1 MNIFLKGNW
10 HMNRLMFT
18 IAIASSVIVILSTP
32 ACDKRTDIPKGMV
45 KCPWD
50 ISIPVPI
57 TTNNIKSRMKL
68 YDTLI
73 FSINVPFKNFNWAN
87 NDSIDLSIF
96 SDLWGGVSIPKSIH
110 DSVANGGGNNI
121 GGRSEFKIVTELN
134 IFEARDKNT
143 RPNETI
149 LLKYKKSINAFQL
162 TLKLIP
168 QQKGTYQIIFLSS
181 AFKDAF
187 CGNALRHSFVN
198 YRSNEF
204 YYLIEEAIGRKLT
217 GDNPYQYIPENYVIR
232 VE

>member
-10 HMNRLMFT
+10 HMNRLMLT
-18 IAIASSVIVILSTP
+18 IASYVIVILSTP

-57 TTNNIKSRMKL
+57 ITNNMTSRMKL

-73 FSINVPFKNFNWAN
+73 FSINVPFKNFNRAN
-87 NDSIDLSIF
+87 SDSIDLSIF
-96 SDLWGGVSIPKSIH
+96 RDLWGGALFVRSIH
-110 DSVANGGGNNI
+110 DSISKNGVKDI
-121 GGRSEFKIVTELN
+121 GARSEFNMQSELN
-134 IFEARDKNT
+134 IFEVRDKNT
-143 RPNETI
+143 RPNEAM
-149 LLKYKKSINAFQL
+149 LFKYKKSINAFQL

-187 CGNALRHSFVN
+187 CGNALPHSFVN

-204 YYLIEEAIGRKLT
+204 YYLIEEAIGHKLT
-217 GDNPYQYIPENYVIR
+217 GDDPYQYIPENYVIR

>member
-10 HMNRLMFT
+10 HMNRLMLT

-96 SDLWGGVSIPKSIH
+96 SDLWGGVIIVRNIH
-110 DSVANGGGNNI
+110 DSISKNGANDI
-121 GGRSEFKIVTELN
+121 GARSEFKIITELN
-134 IFEARDKNT
+134 IFETNDKKSTNQ
-143 RPNETI
+143 TI
-149 LLKYKKSINAFQL
+149 LFKYKKSNNEFQL

-168 QQKGTYQIIFLSS
+168 QQKGTYQIVFLSS
-181 AFKDAF
+181 AFRDAF

>member
-1 MNIFLKGNW
+1 
-10 HMNRLMFT
+10 
-18 IAIASSVIVILSTP
+18 
-32 ACDKRTDIPKGMV
+32 
-45 KCPWD
+45 
-50 ISIPVPI
+50 
-57 TTNNIKSRMKL
+57 MKL

-73 FSINVPFKNFNWAN
+73 FSINVPFKNFNRAN

-96 SDLWGGVSIPKSIH
+96 SDLWGGALFVRNIH
-110 DSVANGGGNNI
+110 DSISNNGINDI
-121 GGRSEFKIVTELN
+121 GARSEFKMQSELN
-134 IFEARDKNT
+134 IFEVRDKNT
-143 RPNETI
+143 RPNEAM
-149 LLKYKKSINAFQL
+149 LFKYKKGFGGFQL